1 MQNQG
6 QRMQSGAELLS
17 QQTIDQ
23 PMARHPVQS
32 VKPRTCDG
40 DIEMRLP
47 TAPKS
52 FRPGMMRVTGAV
64 ILDLERRGRQ
74 FPSKDRL
81 DPFPSGRVRR
91 GRA

>member
-1 MQNQG
+1 
-6 QRMQSGAELLS
+6 MQSGAEFLS
-17 QQTIDQ
+17 QQTINQ

-40 DIEMRLP
+40 DIEMRLS

-81 DPFPSGRVRR
+81 DPVPSGRVRR

>member
-1 MQNQG
+1 MQP
-6 QRMQSGAELLS
+6 GAELLG

-47 TAPKS
+47 SAPKS
-52 FRPGMMRVTGAV
+52 FRPGMMGMTGAV
-64 ILDLERRGRQ
+64 ILDFEHRGRQ

-81 DPFPSGRVRR
+81 DPFPSGGVRR

>member
-1 MQNQG
+1 
-6 QRMQSGAELLS
+6 MQSGAELLS

-47 TAPKS
+47 SAPKS
-52 FRPGMMRVTGAV
+52 FRPGMMGMTGAV
-64 ILDLERRGRQ
+64 ILDFELRGRE
-74 FPSKDRL
+74 FALEDRL
-81 DPFPSGRVRR
+81 DPFASGSVRR
-91 GRA
+91 RGA

>member
-1 MQNQG
+1 
-6 QRMQSGAELLS
+6 MQSGAEFLG

-23 PMARHPVQS
+23 PMACHPVQS

-52 FRPGMMRVTGAV
+52 FRPGMMGMTGTV

-74 FPSKDRL
+74 FLSKDRL
-81 DPFPSGRVRR
+81 DPFPSGGVRR

>member
-1 MQNQG
+1 
-6 QRMQSGAELLS
+6 MQSGAEFLS

-23 PMARHPVQS
+23 PMTCHPVQS

-64 ILDLERRGRQ
+64 ILDFEHRGRQ
-74 FPSKDRL
+74 FPSKDCL
-81 DPFPSGRVRR
+81 DPFPSGGVRR